1 MRERIVRPTESFRM
15 DAYRG
20 SLRPVGRIH
29 IDVWRRG
36 KLLYTLD
43 RKNLV
48 VNTIITPLSKLLGGD
63 VSNQSASVIGFGSGT
78 ALPTVSDTGLT
89 NPSYYK
95 ALDGHT
101 YPSAGSVQF
110 QWSIQPT
117 DYAAVGIA
125 VCEFGLF
132 ANTGSSLL
140 PSAQGTS
147 FSAWAAATPY
157 AVGSTIK
164 DSNNNLQVST
174 ALPAWQASHAY
185 SVGNIILDSN
195 GNIQRCTTAGTSGAA
210 HPTWA
215 TVVGNTTTDNTGG
228 LDARRDWRDGH
239 FGGLGTYLAD
249 HGRRDRHRS
258 RRALDV
264 DRARGR
270 AITHPVLARRAQ
282 QCRHARADNDH
293 AGHAP
298 ARHLDGNFLRRGGW
312 LT

>member
-15 DAYRG
+15 DAYRR

-29 IDVWRRG
+29 VGVWQRG

-78 ALPTVSDTGLT
+78 ALPSVSDTGLT
-89 NPSYYK
+89 NPAYYK

-132 ANTGSSLL
+132 ANTGASLL

-147 FSAWAAATPY
+147 FAAWAGRD
-157 AVGSTIK
+157 AVCGRQH
-164 DSNNNLQVST
+164 DQRLQ
-174 ALPAWQASHAY
+174 
-185 SVGNIILDSN
+185 
-195 GNIQRCTTAGTSGAA
+195 
-210 HPTWA
+210 
-215 TVVGNTTTDNTGG
+215 
-228 LDARRDWRDGH
+228 
-239 FGGLGTYLAD
+239 
-249 HGRRDRHRS
+249 
-258 RRALDV
+258 
-264 DRARGR
+264 
-270 AITHPVLARRAQ
+270 
-282 QCRHARADNDH
+282 
-293 AGHAP
+293 
-298 ARHLDGNFLRRGGW
+298 
-312 LT
+312 